1 MRRRTIDGM
10 APDLAQLERALDEVR
25 PHLHGDI
32 ELVGVDGG
40 EVRVRLHGK
49 CADCTMQQQTLRSGV
64 EQVLRA
70 RVPGVASVVA
80 V

>member
-1 MRRRTIDGM
+1 MD
-10 APDLAQLERALDEVR
+10 PDLAALQRALDEVR

-32 ELVGVDGG
+32 ELIGVDGS

-49 CADCTMQQQTLRSGV
+49 CADCTMQQQTLRLGV

-70 RVPGVASVVA
+70 RVPGVGTVVA

>member
-1 MRRRTIDGM
+1 MT
-10 APDLAQLERALDEVR
+10 PDLAALEAALDEVR
-25 PHLHGDI
+25 PHLHGGI
-32 ELVGVDGG
+32 ELVGVEAG

-49 CADCTMQQQTLRSGV
+49 CADCAMQQHTLRAGV

-70 RVPGVASVVA
+70 RVPGVATVVA